1 MTNPN
6 STDDPNERG
15 ITLARAGRMAEAR
28 DCFLEAIRR
37 QPERASA
44 HFNLGLAWLRL
55 NNPTEAERSFERA
68 IRLEPTDA
76 AAHLQIGNL
85 FRQLGRF
92 AEAVV
97 AYRHAATFS
106 PKKVDGYKALATLL
120 FDLGQ
125 ALEAVDTLLTA
136 TKIAPSDAELHNDL
150 GNALRQLERNEEAAV
165 SYQRSLELNPD
176 FGPAHANLGN
186 LLAERGETAAA
197 RAAYAAAFKR
207 QNLDRLRVLA
217 DTALPVIYDSLD
229 HIAATRAELSDN
241 LDKLLADN
249 IQMDPTRELLPTHF
263 YLAYHGQNDR
273 ELHEKFARLA
283 QGPRSLPLP
292 PPKAVRGSKIRVG
305 FLSRYLR
312 NHTIGQL
319 NHGLIAKLPRDRFE
333 VTVLLAGP
341 APDDSLGGRIASQ
354 CDHFVRMPAAM
365 PQALQLVHNLGLD
378 VLFWP
383 DVGMDAQTYA
393 LALSRLAPIQVATWG
408 HPVTTGL
415 ATMDYFVSSQDLE
428 LSGSENQY
436 TEKLVRL
443 TRLAVHYERPTPPPV
458 RERNYFG
465 LPEIGNLYVCPQTLF
480 KFHPELDAIFA
491 EILRRDSAGRLVLI
505 ESRFPQWQQRIVA
518 RFHKSMPDV
527 LDRVVWVRKLHREE
541 FLSLLGLAD
550 VMLDP
555 IHFGGGN
562 TSYEGLALGVPI
574 VTMPSNMLRGRLTYA
589 MYRQMDMTDLVVAT
603 PLQYVDLS
611 VRLGTDRE
619 YNRAIRAR
627 ISEFAHV
634 LFADDPAVT
643 AFADWLWS
651 VALWCRRM
659 A

>member
-1 MTNPN
+1 MINPN

-15 ITLARAGRMAEAR
+15 IAFARAGRMAEAR
-28 DCFLEAIRR
+28 DFFLEAIRR

-55 NNPTEAERSFERA
+55 NNPIEAERSFERA

-76 AAHLQIGNL
+76 AAHLQIGHL

-106 PKKVDGYKALATLL
+106 PAKIDGYKALATML
-120 FDLGQ
+120 FDVGQ
-125 ALEAVDTLLTA
+125 ALEAVDALLTA
-136 TKIAPSDAELHNDL
+136 TKITPNDAELHNDL
-150 GNALRQLERNEEAAV
+150 GNALRQLERNDEATD

-207 QNLDRLRVLA
+207 QKLDRLRVLA

-229 HIAATRAELSDN
+229 HIAATRAELNDN
-241 LDKLLADN
+241 LDTLIAAN
-249 IQMDPTRELLPTHF
+249 VQMDPTRDLLPTHF
-263 YLAYHGQNDR
+263 YLAYQGQNDR

-283 QGPRSLPLP
+283 QGPRSLQLP
-292 PPKAVRGSKIRVG
+292 PPKAVRGNKVRVG

-319 NHGLIAKLPRDRFE
+319 THGLIAKLPRDRFE

-341 APDDSLGGRIASQ
+341 APDDLLGARIASQ
-354 CDHFVRMPAAM
+354 CDQFVRVPAAM
-365 PQALQLVHNLGLD
+365 PQALQLIHNLGLD

-393 LALSRLAPIQVATWG
+393 LAFSRLAPIQVATWG

-415 ATMDYFVSSQDLE
+415 ATMDYFISSQDLE
-428 LSGSENQY
+428 LPGSENQY

-443 TRLAVHYERPTPPPV
+443 RRLAVHYDRPATPSP
-458 RERNYFG
+458 RERSYFG
-465 LPEIGNLYVCPQTLF
+465 LPENANLYVCPQTLF

-491 EILRRDSAGRLVLI
+491 DILRRDPAGRLVLI
-505 ESRFPQWQQRIVA
+505 EGRFPQWQQRIVA
-518 RFHKSMPDV
+518 RFQKTMPDV
-527 LDRVVWVRKLHREE
+527 LDRVVWIRKLHREE
-541 FLSLLGLAD
+541 FLSLLTLAD

-562 TSYEGLALGVPI
+562 TSYEGLVLGIPI
-574 VTMPSNMLRGRLTYA
+574 VTMPSNMLKGRLTYA

-603 PLQYVDLS
+603 PQQYVDLS

-619 YNRAIRAR
+619 FNQAVRTKIADR
-627 ISEFAHV
+627 SDV
-634 LFADDPAVT
+634 LYGDDQAVS

-651 VALWCRRM
+651 VAR
-659 A
+659 